1 VIGGDSG
8 IDFESVLSW
17 QPQTKVYATPFFDDS
32 RLTIYELF
40 EPMNKV
46 GFISLGCPKNLV
58 DSEVMMGQLKANGY
72 ELTADASEADTVVVN
87 TCGFIDSAKKES
99 IEAILEAAQLKTNGK
114 AKRLVVAGCLVERY
128 RDELKAS
135 MPEVDAF
142 IGTSQIND
150 ILAVCDPQTNTRSL
164 PIITVGNQS
173 ATYLYDEST
182 PRVLATPSHYA
193 FIKIAEGCD
202 RPCAFCFIPQMRG
215 HFRSRRFGSIV
226 AEAHQLAEEGVKEL
240 ILVAQD
246 SSRYGEDLGK
256 QDALAHLLRELS
268 HTEGIEWVR
277 VMYTYPTHISDAFL
291 DVLAEE
297 AKAVKY
303 LDMPLQHASQN
314 VLKLMKRGGNR
325 ASLEKLIKRVR
336 ERVPGI
342 AVRTTFI
349 AGFPGE
355 TDGDF
360 EELLAFVKNVEFDRV
375 GVFTY
380 SDEEGTPAFELPN
393 KVDPKIAKQRRIRLM
408 KAQSRISRKRN
419 KAKVGEVLRVIFE
432 GESNE
437 SDLLWQG
444 RIETQ
449 APDIDGCVLINDVP
463 EGFIPLPGEMVNVLI
478 TEAQEYDLVGKI
490 VSCQ

>member
-1 VIGGDSG
+1 M
-8 IDFESVLSW
+8 
-17 QPQTKVYATPFFDDS
+17 K
-32 RLTIYELF
+32 
-40 EPMNKV
+40 KV
-46 GFISLGCPKNLV
+46 GFVSLGCPKNLV
-58 DSEVMMGQLKANGY
+58 DSEVMMGHLKQSGY
-72 ELTADASEADTVVVN
+72 EITADAADAETVVVN

-99 IEAILEAAQLKTNGK
+99 IEAILEAARLKTEGH

-128 RDELKAS
+128 RDELKAE

-142 IGTSQIND
+142 IGTNQIND
-150 ILAVCDPQTNTRSL
+150 ILKVCDPHTNTRSL
-164 PIITVGNQS
+164 PVVQLGNQS

-193 FIKIAEGCD
+193 FVKIAEGCD

-226 AEAHQLAEEGVKEL
+226 AEAHQLAEEGVKEI

-256 QDALAHLLRELS
+256 PDALARLLRELARVD
-268 HTEGIEWVR
+268 GIEWVR

-297 AKAVKY
+297 PRAVKY

-325 ASLEKLIKRVR
+325 KSLERLIQRVR
-336 ERVPGI
+336 ARVPGI

-349 AGFPGE
+349 SGFPGE
-355 TDGDF
+355 TEADY
-360 EELLAFVKNVEFDRV
+360 EELLGFIKDVEFDRV

-380 SDEEGTPAFELPN
+380 SDEEGTPAFELPD
-393 KVDPKIAKQRRIRLM
+393 KVSGRIAARRRTALM
-408 KAQSRISRKRN
+408 KQQARISRRKN
-419 KAKVGEVLRVIFE
+419 KARVGETVRVLFE
-432 GESNE
+432 GESKE
-437 SDLLWQG
+437 SELLWQG

-463 EGFIPLPGEMVNVLI
+463 DGVLPSQGDFVSVEI
-478 TEAQEYDLVGKI
+478 TEAHEYDLIGRI
-490 VSCQ
+490 SG

>member
-1 VIGGDSG
+1 
-8 IDFESVLSW
+8 
-17 QPQTKVYATPFFDDS
+17 
-32 RLTIYELF
+32 
-40 EPMNKV
+40 MNKV

-58 DSEVMMGQLKANGY
+58 DSEVMMGQLKQKGFQI
-72 ELTADASEADTVVVN
+72 TPDAEEADTVVVN
-87 TCGFIDSAKKES
+87 TCGFIESAKKES
-99 IEAILEAAQLKTNGK
+99 IEAILEAARLKTAGK

-128 RDELKAS
+128 RDELKAA

-150 ILAVCDPQTNTRSL
+150 ILSICDPNTNTRAL
-164 PIITVGNQS
+164 PVIPLGNQS

-226 AEAHQLAEEGVKEL
+226 AEAHELAEEGVQEL

-246 SSRYGEDLGK
+246 SSRYGEDIGK

-268 HTEGIEWVR
+268 HTDGIEWVR
-277 VMYTYPTHISDAFL
+277 IMYTYPTHISDAFL

-297 AKAVKY
+297 PKAVKY
-303 LDMPLQHASQN
+303 LDLPLQHASQN

-325 ASLEKLIKRVR
+325 ASLERLINRVR
-336 ERVPGI
+336 KRVPGI
-342 AVRTTFI
+342 GVRTTFI
-349 AGFPGE
+349 TGFPGE
-355 TDGDF
+355 TDRDF
-360 EELLAFVKNVEFDRV
+360 EELLALVKNVEFDRV

-380 SDEEGTPAFELPN
+380 SDEEGTPAYNLPN
-393 KVDPKIAKQRRIRLM
+393 KVDPKVAKRRHDRLM
-408 KAQSRISRKRN
+408 KEQAKIAKRKHD
-419 KAKVGEVLRVIFE
+419 AMIGQTVPVMFE

-437 SDLLWQG
+437 SELLWQG
-444 RIETQ
+444 RMETQ

-463 EGFIPLPGEMVNVLI
+463 EDFAPAAGELVNVLI
-478 TEAQEYDLVGKI
+478 TEALDYDMLGRV
-490 VSCQ
+490 VD

>member
-1 VIGGDSG
+1 MSHGSQIM
-8 IDFESVLSW
+8 
-17 QPQTKVYATPFFDDS
+17 T
-32 RLTIYELF
+32 
-40 EPMNKV
+40 KV

-58 DSEVMMGQLKANGY
+58 DSEVMMGQLKAKGF
-72 ELTADASEADTVVVN
+72 EITANADDADTVVVN
-87 TCGFIDSAKKES
+87 TCGFIEAAKRES
-99 IEAILEAAQLKTNGK
+99 IETILEAARLKTTGK

-128 RDELKAS
+128 RDDLKAE

-164 PIITVGNQS
+164 PVIPLGNQS

-182 PRVLATPSHYA
+182 PRVLATPNHYA

-226 AEAHQLAEEGVKEL
+226 AEAQQLAEEGVKEL

-256 QDALAHLLRELS
+256 ADGLAHLLRELS
-268 HTEGIEWVR
+268 HTDGIEWVR

-291 DVLAEE
+291 DVLATEP
-297 AKAVKY
+297 KAVKY
-303 LDMPLQHASQN
+303 LDMPLQHASQK

-325 ASLEKLIKRVR
+325 ASLERLIRRVR
-336 ERVPGI
+336 DRVPGI
-342 AVRTTFI
+342 AIRTTFI
-349 AGFPGE
+349 TGFPGE
-355 TDGDF
+355 TEEDF
-360 EELLAFVKNVEFDRV
+360 EELLAFVRNVEFDRV

-380 SDEEGTPAFELPN
+380 SDEEGTPAFALED
-393 KVDPKIAKQRRIRLM
+393 KVEPKIANRRRARLM
-408 KAQSRISRKRN
+408 KEQSRISRRRN
-419 KAKVGEVLRVIFE
+419 KARVGKTVRVLFE

-437 SDLLWQG
+437 SELLWQG
-444 RIETQ
+444 RMETQ
-449 APDIDGCVLINDVP
+449 APDIDGCVLINDAP
-463 EGFIPLPGEMVNVLI
+463 DGFAPAPGEFVNVLL
-478 TEAQEYDLVGKI
+478 TEAQEYDLVGRI
-490 VSCQ
+490 MAQHRL

>member
-1 VIGGDSG
+1 M
-8 IDFESVLSW
+8 
-17 QPQTKVYATPFFDDS
+17 P
-32 RLTIYELF
+32 
-40 EPMNKV
+40 KV

-58 DSEVMMGQLKANGY
+58 DSEVMMGQLKATGF
-72 ELTADASEADTVVVN
+72 EITADAGEAETIVVN

-99 IEAILEAAQLKTNGK
+99 IEAILEAARLKSEGK
-114 AKRLVVAGCLVERY
+114 ATRLIVAGCLVERY
-128 RDELKAS
+128 RDELKTS
-135 MPEVDAF
+135 LPEVDAF

-150 ILAVCDPQTNTRSL
+150 ILAVCDPQTDARALPVISL
-164 PIITVGNQS
+164 GNQS

-226 AEAHQLAEEGVKEL
+226 AEARQLAEEGVKEL

-268 HTEGIEWVR
+268 HTDGIEWVR
-277 VMYTYPTHISDAFL
+277 VMYTYPTHISDEFL
-291 DVLAEE
+291 NVLAEE
-297 AKAVKY
+297 PKAVKY

-325 ASLEKLIKRVR
+325 ASLERLIKRIR

-349 AGFPGE
+349 TGFPGE
-355 TDGDF
+355 TDEDF
-360 EELLAFVKNVEFDRV
+360 EELLAFVRNVEFDRV

-380 SDEEGTPAFELPN
+380 SDEAGTPAYDLPN
-393 KVDPKIAKQRRIRLM
+393 KVDAKIARQRRARLM
-408 KAQSRISRKRN
+408 KEQARISRKRN
-419 KAKVGEVLRVIFE
+419 QARIGERVRVIFE

-444 RIETQ
+444 RMETQ
-449 APDIDGCVLINDVP
+449 APDIDGCVLINDAP
-463 EGFIPLPGEMVNVLI
+463 EGFAPTPGDLVNVLI
-478 TEAQEYDLVGKI
+478 TEAQQYDLVGRI
-490 VSCQ
+490 V

>member
-1 VIGGDSG
+1 
-8 IDFESVLSW
+8 
-17 QPQTKVYATPFFDDS
+17 
-32 RLTIYELF
+32 
-40 EPMNKV
+40 MNKV

-58 DSEVMMGQLKANGY
+58 DSEVMMGQLQQNGY
-72 ELTADASEADTVVVN
+72 QITADADDADTVVVN
-87 TCGFIDSAKKES
+87 TCGFIDSAKQES
-99 IEAILEAAQLKTNGK
+99 IDSILEAARLKSEGK

-128 RDELKAS
+128 RDELKADL
-135 MPEVDAF
+135 PEVDAF

-150 ILAVCDPQTNTRSL
+150 ILQVCDPKTNTRSL
-164 PIITVGNQS
+164 PVIPLGNQS

-256 QDALAHLLRELS
+256 QDALARLLRELS
-268 HTEGIEWVR
+268 HVDGIEWVR

-297 AKAVKY
+297 PRAVKY

-314 VLKLMKRGGNR
+314 VLKLMKRAGNR
-325 ASLEKLIKRVR
+325 GSLERLIERVR
-336 ERVPGI
+336 LRVPGI

-349 AGFPGE
+349 TGFPGE
-355 TDGDF
+355 TEADF
-360 EELLAFVKNVEFDRV
+360 EELLALVKNVEFDRV
-375 GVFTY
+375 GVFAY

-393 KVDPKIAKQRRIRLM
+393 KVPGKIANLRRDRLM
-408 KAQSRISRKRN
+408 NAQAKISRLKNAAR
-419 KAKVGEVLRVIFE
+419 VGKTIRVLFE

-437 SDLLWQG
+437 SELLWQG
-444 RIETQ
+444 RMETQ
-449 APDIDGCVLINDVP
+449 APDIDGCVLINDAPEHFVP
-463 EGFIPLPGEMVNVLI
+463 APGEMVNVLI
-478 TEAQEYDLVGKI
+478 EEAQEYDLVGRI
-490 VSCQ
+490 V

>member
-1 VIGGDSG
+1 MD
-8 IDFESVLSW
+8 
-17 QPQTKVYATPFFDDS
+17 
-32 RLTIYELF
+32 R
-40 EPMNKV
+40 MNKV

-58 DSEVMMGQLKANGY
+58 DSEVMMGQLQQNGY
-72 ELTADASEADTVVVN
+72 QITANAEEADTVVVN
-87 TCGFIDSAKKES
+87 TCGFIDAAKQES
-99 IEAILEAAQLKTNGK
+99 IEAILEAARLKTGGK
-114 AKRLVVAGCLVERY
+114 ATRLIVAGCLVERY
-128 RDELKAS
+128 RDELKAA

-164 PIITVGNQS
+164 PVIPLGNQS

-268 HTEGIEWVR
+268 QTDGIEWVR
-277 VMYTYPTHISDAFL
+277 VMYTYPTHVSDAFL
-291 DVLAEE
+291 DVLADEP
-297 AKAVKY
+297 KAVRY
-303 LDMPLQHASQN
+303 LDIPLQHASQN
-314 VLKLMKRGGNR
+314 VLRLMKRGGNR
-325 ASLEKLIKRVR
+325 QSLERLIERVR
-336 ERVPGI
+336 QRVPGI

-349 AGFPGE
+349 TGFPGE
-355 TDGDF
+355 TEEEF
-360 EELLAFVKNVEFDRV
+360 EELMSFVKKIEFDRV

-380 SDEEGTPAFELPN
+380 SDEEGTPAFALPD
-393 KVDPKIAKQRRIRLM
+393 KVDPKIAKQRQRRLM
-408 KAQSRISRKRN
+408 KEQARISRRKNGSRI
-419 KAKVGEVLRVIFE
+419 GETVSVIFE
-432 GESNE
+432 GEANE
-437 SDLLWQG
+437 SELLWQG
-444 RIETQ
+444 RMETQ

-463 EGFIPLPGEMVNVLI
+463 EGVVPLAGDIVNVEI
-478 TEAQEYDLVGKI
+478 TEAQEYDLVGRI
-490 VSCQ
+490 VSRSG